1 MQKFNYMTTH
11 QFFKLKLKKQTCN
24 ICTISFFFF
33 LRFLLAVTTCRTEM
47 ADKTASGTSFSYL
60 PGTVT
65 HNQNCNQLF
74 LITIFQ
80 RLNLAASIPSSS
92 WVGATHCNSIG
103 LFCQLVWPEKY
114 FLVTKCFP
122 VLVTT
127 DSIEQI
133 QELALK

>member
-1 MQKFNYMTTH
+1 MQYMYN
-11 QFFKLKLKKQTCN
+11 QL
-24 ICTISFFFF
+24 FFFF

-47 ADKTASGTSFSYL
+47 ADKTASGTSISHL

-92 WVGATHCNSIG
+92 CMGWLQHTAT
-103 LFCQLVWPEKY
+103 
-114 FLVTKCFP
+114 
-122 VLVTT
+122 VLVCFVSYS
-127 DSIEQI
+127 DQKNIF
-133 QELALK
+133 